1 MELYIFSSTDI
12 SNKYFTETVLYTLMY
27 INTALY
33 PFLIL
38 LMSSNMRRAIR
49 QFIKPKNTRGR
60 LYTHEMSAQNVT
72 QRANKMQA
80 GFRSSTTGGQSAR
93 NGSGNVAGIAGV
105 LGSNRS
111 ASPDPR
117 GGQGQQGQGQQEVSV
132 SFIHVSPS
140 GNHLNRLSSIAS
152 YSRSVS
158 SNSSDRHSSS
168 STDSMSSYDVS
179 DDVFYSFAPP
189 KVGTN
194 NSSPGG
200 KSIGNGKP
208 PIGVKNSPIA
218 KPVINQDQPG
228 TSQSGNSTPQS
239 TISVPTAQKLPAK
252 PTKAAKPLNLPV
264 AAKDKTGPSTSD
276 A

>member
-33 PFLIL
+33 TFLIL

-49 QFIKPKNTRGR
+49 QFIRPKNTRGR
-60 LYTHEMSAQNVT
+60 LYTHEMSTQNVT
-72 QRANKMQA
+72 RRAHKLQT
-80 GFRSSTTGGQSAR
+80 SSRGVSVGVGSNPSGGLSA
-93 NGSGNVAGIAGV
+93 NVAIQGSAG
-105 LGSNRS
+105 S
-111 ASPDPR
+111 AGDRITSTV
-117 GGQGQQGQGQQEVSV
+117 GATGQGQQGQQEVSV

-189 KVGTN
+189 KLGN
-194 NSSPGG
+194 NSPGG
-200 KSIGNGKP
+200 KSMKGKQP
-208 PIGVKNSPIA
+208 PMKSPVAPGTVKM
-218 KPVINQDQPG
+218 DQG
-228 TSQSGNSTPQS
+228 GTTSNNATSQST
-239 TISVPTAQKLPAK
+239 
-252 PTKAAKPLNLPV
+252 NL
-264 AAKDKTGPSTSD
+264 PSTSAVKMVPQPVKRPSKDKNAPITSD